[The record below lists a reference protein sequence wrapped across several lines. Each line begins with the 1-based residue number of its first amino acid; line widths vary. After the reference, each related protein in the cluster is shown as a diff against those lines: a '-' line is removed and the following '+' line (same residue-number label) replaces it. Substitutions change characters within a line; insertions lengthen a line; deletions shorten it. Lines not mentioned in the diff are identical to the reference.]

1 MLWAE
6 TPARRSRKVG
16 GGPDQ
21 EQGRSGASAC
31 AAVSQQ
37 EPNLDVEAEC

>member
-6 TPARRSRKVG
+6 TQQDEARKVP